1 MRLQAMSRANLP
13 QCTVFRLRMAARRA
27 TRLYDRA
34 LAPAGLGASQYGILM
49 MVAGQ
54 DGASVSAIAALLEMD
69 RTTLTRNVR
78 PLMRSG
84 YLRLAAGGDQR
95 TKAIF
100 LTEAGRETLAR
111 ARPLWKAAQAL
122 VSKSLGA
129 TETAHLHDLLEAAI
143 AKFPAD

>member
-1 MRLQAMSRANLP
+1 MSQANLP
-13 QCTVFRLRMAARRA
+13 HCTVFRLRMAARRA

-34 LAPAGLGASQYGILM
+34 LAPVGLGASQYGILM
-49 MVAGQ
+49 MVAAH
-54 DGASVSAIAALLEMD
+54 DGESVSAIAARLEMD

-100 LTEAGRETLAR
+100 LTDAGREVLAR
-111 ARPLWKAAQAL
+111 ARPLWKAAQAQ
-122 VSKSLGA
+122 VSKSLGGA
-129 TETAHLHDLLEAAI
+129 ETARLHELLEAAI
-143 AKFPAD
+143 AKFPAE

>member
-1 MRLQAMSRANLP
+1 MSHANLP
-13 QCTVFRLRMAARRA
+13 HCTVFRLRMAARRA

-49 MVAGQ
+49 MIAAH
-54 DGASVSAIAALLEMD
+54 DGESVSAIAARLEMD

-84 YLRLAAGGDQR
+84 YVRLAAGGDQR

-100 LTEAGRETLAR
+100 LTDVGRETLAR
-111 ARPLWKAAQAL
+111 ARPLWKAAQ
-122 VSKSLGA
+122 SQISRSLGA
-129 TETAHLHDLLEAAI
+129 AEMARLHELLEAAI
-143 AKFPAD
+143 AKFPAE